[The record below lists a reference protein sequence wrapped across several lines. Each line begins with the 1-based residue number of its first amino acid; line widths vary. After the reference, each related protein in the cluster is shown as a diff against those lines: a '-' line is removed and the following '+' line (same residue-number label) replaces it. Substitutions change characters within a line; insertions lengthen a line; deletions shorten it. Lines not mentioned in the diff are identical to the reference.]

1 MAQRMDGGQFDADTL
16 QLLAVVSRFE
26 KKARRE
32 TIKEKPTAAV
42 ETPTENPDPA
52 SGDGDGASLTCAE
65 ATDKI
70 AITKANKK
78 AFNMLTCAI
87 PGKKEKRRIGQHFI
101 GRRRGSG
108 AWGLVCR
115 SRRGTANVHITAN
128 K

>member
-42 ETPTENPDPA
+42 ETPTENPAPA

-65 ATDKI
+65 ATHMI
-70 AITKANKK
+70 AITIANKK

-87 PGKKEKRRIGQHFI
+87 LRKFGKFFGAASKIVREVCSIGFYNL
-101 GRRRGSG
+101 GLGKGSI
-108 AWGLVCR
+108 L
-115 SRRGTANVHITAN
+115 
-128 K
+128 